1 MKRILLL
8 IACFATLAAC
18 GSDSALPNPT
28 GKGAVRMINAIPGSP
43 GISISIEQLFLENV
57 GYKESS
63 SPAPYD
69 DFSYIFHF
77 DTVLPGDSSVT
88 RIASRTL
95 TVEKDRDHIF
105 MLSGDLSRPTV
116 TILDGDIREFDT
128 SATVFEVR
136 FAHGSSQL
144 GDIDI
149 YIDPIGTVPGTN
161 PPAATLAFGEI
172 GEPADYEA
180 GDYVLTIT
188 DANDL
193 GTVRFTAE
201 VQGLLAQ
208 FAHVMTVFDGDGN
221 DTAPVTVRSMTSVGN
236 PLDVIDGTF
245 PPQIRLVHAAF
256 ELPSLDVYD
265 DDQLTS
271 LVTSDL
277 AFSSSTPNLD
287 ATFESRTLYFT
298 EAGSTAQILFESA
311 IAGSDRG
318 TFAEVYVIGSV
329 DDASAI
335 RVVPDRASL
344 TGTVKVRLVN
354 SAANLESF
362 EVYLVERG
370 EVPTEDD
377 NPILLAPFYP
387 SISPDVLVMPGS
399 YDLYVAEEGTL
410 TTVSAALPLDVADGD
425 VVSLI
430 VVDTVDPAIVEVV
443 DVSTP

>member
-8 IACFATLAAC
+8 VACLATLAAC
-18 GSDSALPNPT
+18 GGDSALPNPT

-43 GISISIEQLFLENV
+43 GISFSIESRPLANV
-57 GYKESS
+57 NYKESS
-63 SPAPYD
+63 SPASYD
-69 DFSYIFHF
+69 DFSYRFNF
-77 DTVLPGDSSVT
+77 DTFLPGETSIT
-88 RIASRTL
+88 RIASRNL

-105 MLSGDLSRPTV
+105 LLSGNLSRPTV
-116 TILDGDIREFDT
+116 TIWDGDIREFDT

-136 FAHGSSQL
+136 FAHGSNQL

-149 YIDPIGTVPGTN
+149 YLDPIGTVPGTN

-256 ELPSLDVYD
+256 ELPALDVYD

-271 LVTSDL
+271 LVTSNL
-277 AFSSSTPNLD
+277 TFSSATPNLD
-287 ATFESRTLYFT
+287 ASFESRTFYFT
-298 EAGSTAQILFESA
+298 EAGSTAQILFDSA
-311 IAGSDRG
+311 IAGSARG
-318 TFAEVYVIGSV
+318 TFAEVYVIGSI

-335 RVVPDRASL
+335 RVDPDRASL
-344 TGTVKVRLVN
+344 TGVVKLRLVH
-354 SAANLESF
+354 SAANLDSF
-362 EVYLVERG
+362 DVHLVERG
-370 EVPTEDD
+370 EVPTEED
-377 NPILLAPFYP
+377 NPILFAPFYP
-387 SISPDVLVMPGS
+387 SIPPDVLVLPGS
-399 YDLYVAEEGTL
+399 YDLYVTEEGTQ

-430 VVDTVDPAIVEVV
+430 VVDTVDPAVVEVV
-443 DVSTP
+443 DVSNP